1 MSESNSH
8 REPPGFAA
16 TDKIAAYGGI
26 SSAFFPLVG
35 LGDVLFISNE
45 SRLSDIRDSAAS
57 GTPMDVFYARIREL
71 YGVDV
76 SGLDLLV
83 DIFEQIQSGPV
94 YQEWLKAQQ

>member
-1 MSESNSH
+1 MSESNSD
-8 REPPGFAA
+8 REPPGFAP
-16 TDKIAAYGGI
+16 TDKIAPYGGI
-26 SSAFFPLVG
+26 SSAFFRLVG

-45 SRLSDIRDSAAS
+45 SRLRDIRDSAAS
-57 GTPMDVFYARIREL
+57 GTPMDALYARIREL

-94 YQEWLKAQQ
+94 YQEWLKSQQ